1 MNDNADAFSS
11 YLRSRASR
19 PWLIAAVAGLL
30 VFAAGLFW
38 LLRTPHAPL
47 EMPADAAARQDLLHA
62 LQSAGIDYRINGD
75 AAVEV
80 PANALAQARQLTGA
94 SDHAFPAAPGF
105 ELLDSSDYTL
115 SDFAQRLNYQ
125 RALEGELARTLAG
138 LREVRSARVH
148 LSLPKTEL
156 FAAQKTPAK
165 AAVTLQLTPGEQLS
179 GEAAAGIREIVA
191 AAVEGLKPDQVSL
204 IDDQGN
210 TLAAA
215 AGGSSSLELRTRAVR
230 RLEFD
235 LERRVRQL
243 LQDTWGIANPYVSV
257 RAELNFD
264 RVTAVR
270 DGAVPTTDAVG
281 MLTREQ
287 VSDAAPARDDGV
299 TTSTATREYVYTRE
313 RVETEF
319 SSGRLARL
327 DIAVALPAGYAAHDA
342 LQLERVIAAAIG
354 LQAERG
360 DRLVVSLTPLL
371 QPMANAAHAPATG
384 APAASPAASG
394 VTAGESNE
402 SDAAAA
408 LASASD
414 SSSASATD
422 DASSVRARAV
432 ASSLIDLAR
441 EPAWLLL
448 LAFALAG
455 AVYLTMRQRAAAT
468 HMARMTPAQREQL
481 LADLRRWLEAP

>member
-1 MNDNADAFSS
+1 MNDDAAPFSA
-11 YLRSRASR
+11 YLRSRAGR
-19 PWLIAAVAGLL
+19 PWLIAAAAGLL

-62 LQSAGIDYRINGD
+62 LQSAGIDYRVTGD

-80 PANALAQARQLTGA
+80 PANALAQARRLTGA
-94 SDHAFPAAPGF
+94 SDHAFPAAAGF
-105 ELLDSSDYTL
+105 ELLDNSDYSL
-115 SDFAQRLNYQ
+115 SDFSQRLNYQ
-125 RALEGELARTLAG
+125 RALEGELARTLSG

-191 AAVEGLKPDQVSL
+191 AAVEGLKPEQVAL
-204 IDDQGN
+204 IDDYGN

-215 AGGSSSLELRTRAVR
+215 SGGGSSLELRTRAVR

-243 LQDTWGIANPYVSV
+243 LQDTWGVANPYVSV

-270 DGAVPTTDAVG
+270 DGAVPASDAVG

-287 VSDAAPARDDGV
+287 VSDASPAHDDGV
-299 TTSTATREYVYTRE
+299 ATSTATREYDYARE

-319 SSGRLARL
+319 SSGRIARL
-327 DIAVALPAGYAAHDA
+327 DIAVALPAGYAALDA

-371 QPMANAAHAPATG
+371 QPMANDAEVTATDAPGVSLVAGSDASAESNGPDTAPASAAAAATH
-384 APAASPAASG
+384 PASPASTSTPARS
-394 VTAGESNE
+394 
-402 SDAAAA
+402 A
-408 LASASD
+408 L
-414 SSSASATD
+414 
-422 DASSVRARAV
+422 VRAQV
-432 ASSLIDLAR
+432 
-441 EPAWLLL
+441 PAWLLL
-448 LAFALAG
+448 LAGALMA
-455 AVYLTMRQRAAAT
+455 AICIVLRRRAAA
-468 HMARMTPAQREQL
+468 AAASNVERMTSAQREQL